1 MTNGHVKNQGE
12 RTQSHLQAFAQQR
25 KSRQDRKTT
34 YRKGECEKIS
44 RNNMINRTQFPV
56 YQTAHTTQQQ
66 KTNNPI
72 EKWAEDLNRHFS
84 KENIQMADRYMKK
97 CSPLLIIRE
106 MKFRTTM
113 WYQFTP
119 VRMAMVKK
127 STNNKCWRGCGE
139 KGTLLHCAYT
149 HTYTHIHTVGGS
161 VNWCSHFGKQ
171 YGDFSKN

>member
-1 MTNGHVKNQGE
+1 MGSNQTSSFCIAME
-12 RTQSHLQAFAQQR
+12 TKWKENLQLNFQNSSYNSTR
-25 KSRQDRKTT
+25 K
-34 YRKGECEKIS
+34 
-44 RNNMINRTQFPV
+44 P
-56 YQTAHTTQQQ
+56 
-66 KTNNPI
+66 NNPI
-72 EKWAEDLNRHFS
+72 QNWAEDLNRHFS

-139 KGTLLHCAYT
+139 KGTLLYYWWECKLVQLVWKAVWRFLRKLKIELPYDSVIYSWAYIQT
-149 HTYTHIHTVGGS
+149 KLWFRRI
-161 VNWCSHFGKQ
+161 
-171 YGDFSKN
+171 